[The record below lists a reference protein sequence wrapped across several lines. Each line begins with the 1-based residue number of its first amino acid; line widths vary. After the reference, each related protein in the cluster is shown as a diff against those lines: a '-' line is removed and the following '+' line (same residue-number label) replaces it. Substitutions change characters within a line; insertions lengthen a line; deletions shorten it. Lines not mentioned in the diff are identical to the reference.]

1 MKRALFTFL
10 AFATLTSVGGIYMES
25 AQAQDFYDR
34 SNIERRRGDYRRGY
48 GDGVDCTN
56 LYIQV
61 GESFCEDTGGRSCG
75 RIMGEIAANPHP
87 LLRLIVEGELPR
99 GLRVS
104 SRTVSLAQDAR
115 ACEGDRHGSFD
126 RDIERDSENYHKT
139 QGQERARER
148 ERHNQANTNSPREN

>member
-1 MKRALFTFL
+1 
-10 AFATLTSVGGIYMES
+10 MES

-34 SNIERRRGDYRRGY
+34 SNNERRRGDYRRGY

-61 GESFCEDTGGRSCG
+61 GESYCEDTGGRSCG

-87 LLRLIVEGELPR
+87 LLRQIVEGELPP

-126 RDIERDSENYHKT
+126 RDIERDSENYHTT
-139 QGQERARER
+139 QDQERARET
-148 ERHNQANTNSPREN
+148 ERGRQTNTNLPRGN